1 MDGRTLD
8 FVALGI
14 FITVLI
20 TLLYAIIYIHDIPYE
35 IAKKRN
41 HPHQDALHTAGWVS
55 LFLMHA
61 IWPFLWIWATLYK
74 PERGWGMVPDGML
87 LDDSE
92 KKAGIQ
98 ETLLQDESLQD
109 EPSRELVALRA
120 KVSALQELVD
130 LKAKL
135 AALEKELEPAQGQKP
150 ESPAEEA

>member
-1 MDGRTLD
+1 
-8 FVALGI
+8 
-14 FITVLI
+14 
-20 TLLYAIIYIHDIPYE
+20 
-35 IAKKRN
+35 
-41 HPHQDALHTAGWVS
+41 
-55 LFLMHA
+55 
-61 IWPFLWIWATLYK
+61 
-74 PERGWGMVPDGML
+74 MVPDGML